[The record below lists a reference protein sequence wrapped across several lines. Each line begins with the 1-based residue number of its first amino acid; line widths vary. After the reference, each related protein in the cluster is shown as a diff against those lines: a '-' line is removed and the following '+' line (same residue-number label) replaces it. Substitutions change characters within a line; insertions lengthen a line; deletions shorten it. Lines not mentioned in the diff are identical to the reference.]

1 MPFRELSPS
10 DKVERSQDLSL
21 VLHKISVDASLFDE
35 DGAPVKGIVVS
46 QILNELR
53 RIYSDGYRQRYSDLL
68 KMLNSIS
75 RNDSAYRD
83 DLLSSNLERIM
94 EQFRKNA
101 EDEDYFL
108 ALYKL
113 TDHIALEIQRN
124 RDYRN
129 LMMRMTDLGNS
140 ADAKMKALNAELEK
154 AHKEIEGARKEIEEA
169 HKEAQRSKME
179 TVAILSIFAAIVIA
193 FAGGLDIFGGT
204 ISASEGN
211 IFDVAF
217 AILLCGLMFFNI
229 VAFLMYMVLAVIR
242 LHDPPREVEGKGWF
256 ARYVTSQTGGL
267 FVFWFDVL
275 LMIAMLAVVVLKY
288 IL

>member
-35 DGAPVKGIVVS
+35 DGAPIKRIVVS

-83 DLLSSNLERIM
+83 DLLSSNLEHLV
-94 EQFRKNA
+94 EEFRKDP
-101 EDEDYFL
+101 EDGLYFL

-124 RDYRN
+124 RDYLSLIGETRAVKKKAES
-129 LMMRMTDLGNS
+129 DLNGL
-140 ADAKMKALNAELEK
+140 KKELED
-154 AHKEIEGARKEIEEA
+154 ARFEIEEL
-169 HKEAQRSKME
+169 HKEAQSTKME

-204 ISASEGN
+204 ISASDGS
-211 IFDVAF
+211 IYDTAF

-242 LHDPPREVEGKGWF
+242 LHDKPKEDNEDGWF
-256 ARYVTSQTGGL
+256 TKHVTSQAGGL
-267 FVFWFDVL
+267 FTFWFDVVL
-275 LMIAMLAVVVLKY
+275 IAAMAIVL
-288 IL
+288 ILRHFY

>member
-35 DGAPVKGIVVS
+35 DGAPIKGIVVS

-83 DLLSSNLERIM
+83 DLLSSNLERLV

-101 EDEDYFL
+101 EDGDYFL

-129 LMMRMTDLGNS
+129 LMKNMTDVGKS
-140 ADAKMKALNAELEK
+140 ADAKMKALNTELEK
-154 AHKEIEGARKEIEEA
+154 AHKEIEEA

-275 LMIAMLAVVVLKY
+275 LIIAMLAVVVLKY